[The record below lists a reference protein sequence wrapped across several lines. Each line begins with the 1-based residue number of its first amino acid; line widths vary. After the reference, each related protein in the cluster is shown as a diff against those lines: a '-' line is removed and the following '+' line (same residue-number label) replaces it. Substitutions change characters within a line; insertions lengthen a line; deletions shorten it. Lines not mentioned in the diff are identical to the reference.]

1 MASCEEPDYM
11 PGHSVFIVGIVGPPT
26 HIKIIE
32 ADNEGINSLR
42 LARNNAAHNCLL
54 MNYEYFYWQRP

>member
-1 MASCEEPDYM
+1 M
-11 PGHSVFIVGIVGPPT
+11 PGYSTVFNVGIGPPT

>member
-1 MASCEEPDYM
+1 MDAGQYIHVE
-11 PGHSVFIVGIVGPPT
+11 IGPPA

-32 ADNEGINSLR
+32 AGNEAINSLR